1 MSKKGMTTGEEFED
15 FLKFAMKYRPQKR
28 RAKSKPKERACFT
41 PSEVRD
47 IFKQNNLTDESLY
60 KRLLGM
66 GESSKVL
73 VQRILHPT
81 EKDLELEQ
89 SVKEKD
95 LYLDRSSSLF
105 VSS

>member
-1 MSKKGMTTGEEFED
+1 MTTGEEFED

-28 RAKSKPKERACFT
+28 RVKSKSKERACFT

-66 GESSKVL
+66 GESSDNAKAL

-81 EKDLELEQ
+81 KEDLELEQ

-95 LYLDRSSSLF
+95 LYLD
-105 VSS
+105 

>member
-1 MSKKGMTTGEEFED
+1 MSKKEMTTGEEFED

-28 RAKSKPKERACFT
+28 RVKSKSKERTCFT

-66 GESSKVL
+66 GESSDNGKGFGIGTVGQRKRPLFKLIFFVCFILKV
-73 VQRILHPT
+73 
-81 EKDLELEQ
+81 
-89 SVKEKD
+89 
-95 LYLDRSSSLF
+95 
-105 VSS
+105 

>member
-1 MSKKGMTTGEEFED
+1 MTTGEEFED
-15 FLKFAMKYRPQKR
+15 FLKFAMKYRPQKEGLKQVKR
-28 RAKSKPKERACFT
+28 KTCFT

-66 GESSKVL
+66 GESSDNAKVL

-95 LYLDRSSSLF
+95 LYLD
-105 VSS
+105 

>member
-1 MSKKGMTTGEEFED
+1 MTTGEEFED

-28 RAKSKPKERACFT
+28 RTKSKSKEKTCFT

-66 GESSKVL
+66 GESSDNAKVL
-73 VQRILHPT
+73 VHPT

-95 LYLDRSSSLF
+95 LYLD
-105 VSS
+105 

>member
-66 GESSKVL
+66 GESSDNAKVL

-81 EKDLELEQ
+81 EKDWNWN
-89 SVKEKD
+89 S
-95 LYLDRSSSLF
+95 RSKKKTF
-105 VSS
+105 I

>member
-1 MSKKGMTTGEEFED
+1 MSKEEMTIGEEFEE
-15 FLKFAMKYRPQKR
+15 FLKFAMKYKPQKR
-28 RAKSKPKERACFT
+28 RVKSKVKEKTCFT

-60 KRLLGM
+60 KRLIGM
-66 GESSKVL
+66 GESSENAKVL

-81 EKDLELEQ
+81 GKDLELEK

-95 LYLDRSSSLF
+95 LYLG
-105 VSS
+105 

>member
-28 RAKSKPKERACFT
+28 RTKSKPKEKTCFT

-66 GESSKVL
+66 GESSDNAKVL
-73 VQRILHPT
+73 VQRILRPT

-95 LYLDRSSSLF
+95 LYLD
-105 VSS
+105 

>member
-47 IFKQNNLTDESLY
+47 IFKQKGILRD
-60 KRLLGM
+60 KRMFFCCKTKRTGV
-66 GESSKVL
+66 E
-73 VQRILHPT
+73 
-81 EKDLELEQ
+81 
-89 SVKEKD
+89 
-95 LYLDRSSSLF
+95 
-105 VSS
+105 

>member
-28 RAKSKPKERACFT
+28 RTKSKSKEKTCFT
-41 PSEVRD
+41 PYEVRD

-66 GESSKVL
+66 GESSDNAKVL

-95 LYLDRSSSLF
+95 LYLD
-105 VSS
+105 

>member
-15 FLKFAMKYRPQKR
+15 FLKFAMNYRPQKR
-28 RAKSKPKERACFT
+28 RTKSKSKEKTCFT

-66 GESSKVL
+66 GESSDNAKVL
-73 VQRILHPT
+73 VQRSLHPT

-95 LYLDRSSSLF
+95 LYLD
-105 VSS
+105 